1 VFDGR
6 FVYLVPFVSSHLVRY
21 DTLAAFADAASWSSF
36 DTMKLDPYGYQ
47 FHGGGFDGRYL
58 YVASQYGVVLRFD
71 AKSPP
76 SSPAMAHGSF
86 F

>member
-36 DTMKLDPYGYQ
+36 DTMN
-47 FHGGGFDGRYL
+47 L